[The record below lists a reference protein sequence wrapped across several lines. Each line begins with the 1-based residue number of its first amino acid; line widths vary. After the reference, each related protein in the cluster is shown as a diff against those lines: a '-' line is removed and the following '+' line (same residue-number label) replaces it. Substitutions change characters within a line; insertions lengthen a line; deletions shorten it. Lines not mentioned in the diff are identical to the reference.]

1 MPLAACC
8 VSHSPVLGLHDPP
21 SDVVAEVRSAL
32 ADARR
37 FVAEFAPDLI
47 VLFGVDHLNGFLY
60 KVLPQFCIGTAATSM
75 GDYTTESGALDVPAE
90 LAEECA
96 RALLASGIDVALSAE
111 MLVDHGF
118 AQPLKLLT
126 GSLTAVPV
134 IPVFINSTGSP
145 RSPVHRSC
153 DLGRAVGEWARE
165 RDARVLLVGSGGLS
179 HDPPVPN
186 LTGAGPELRH
196 RLLHGMT
203 ADAQLRREEDT
214 VALTRSFAAGLTE
227 LRPLAPEFDRH
238 FLEILRTGDL
248 HETASWDDGWLTES
262 FGRGV
267 HEVRTW
273 LAATGALAAAGPY
286 QCVVSYYRPVP
297 EWLVGFGLFAAASV
311 APAAAAS

>member
-8 VSHSPVLGLHDPP
+8 VSHSPVLGLHDPLQ
-21 SDVVAEVRSAL
+21 DVVAEVRSAL
-32 ADARR
+32 SDARR
-37 FVAEFAPDLI
+37 FVAEFAPDLM
-47 VLFGVDHLNGFLY
+47 VLFGVDHFNGFLY
-60 KVLPQFCIGTAATSM
+60 KVLPQFCIGTAAASM
-75 GDYTTESGALDVPAE
+75 GDYTTERGPLDVPAE

-96 RALLASGIDVALSAE
+96 HALLASGIDVALSAE

-126 GSLTAVPV
+126 GSLAAVPV

-145 RSPVHRSC
+145 RTPVHRSC
-153 DLGRAVGEWARE
+153 DLGRAVGDWAKE
-165 RDARVLLVGSGGLS
+165 RDLRVLLVGSGGLS

-186 LTGAGPELRH
+186 LAGAGTELRH
-196 RLLHGMT
+196 RLLHGL
-203 ADAQLRREEDT
+203 AEEAQLRREEDT
-214 VALTRSFAAGLTE
+214 VALTRSFAAGRTA

-248 HETASWDDGWLTES
+248 DETESWDDGWLTES

-273 LAATGALAAAGPY
+273 LAAVSALATAGPY
-286 QCVVSYYRPVP
+286 ECSISYYRPVP
-297 EWLVGFGLFAAASV
+297 EWLVGFGLFAAVSV
-311 APAAAAS
+311 ASAAAAS